1 MLEGISV
8 LKHDKKKGD
17 DNYQDSVTAP
27 VDWTFDDDAI
37 GQEEDEEEEGNKDDS
52 SQMLSGVLSAIEKVS
67 IPFGIMYCDI

>member
-1 MLEGISV
+1 M

-27 VDWTFDDDAI
+27 VDRNFDNDAI
-37 GQEEDEEEEGNKDDS
+37 GQEDDDEEEGDEDDS
-52 SQMLSGVLSAIEKVS
+52 SQMLSGVLLAIEKVS